1 MKRVNKKD
9 KGFTLVELMIVI
21 VIIGILAAIAI
32 PRFIGAQ
39 DRARINAAKSELN
52 SVRQALSLYEMDY
65 ATYPASAT
73 DWSDLKNQLV
83 DPNTG
88 QPYVVL
94 PDNPNFDFVSYT
106 GDANTYTLIV
116 QAHDNAS
123 TQLTATPEGVT
134 P

>member
-1 MKRVNKKD
+1 MKRLTKKD

-39 DRARINAAKSELN
+39 DRARISAAKSELN
-52 SVRQALSLYEMDY
+52 AVRQALSLYEMDY
-65 ATYPASAT
+65 STYPTSAV
-73 DWSDLKNQLV
+73 DWNDLKSQLV

-88 QPYVVL
+88 QPYVSL
-94 PDNPNFDFVSYT
+94 PNVPNFTFVSYT
-106 GDANTYTLIV
+106 GDATTYTLVV
-116 QAHDNAS
+116 QAFDNAN

>member
-1 MKRVNKKD
+1 MKRLHKKD

-39 DRARINAAKSELN
+39 DRARISAAKSELN
-52 SVRQALSLYEMDY
+52 AVRQALSLYEMDHS
-65 ATYPASAT
+65 TYPTSAT
-73 DWSDLKNQLV
+73 DWADLKSQLV

-88 QPYVVL
+88 QPYISL
-94 PDNPNFDFVSYT
+94 PDQPNFSFVSYT

-116 QAHDNAS
+116 QAFDNAN